1 MKATPADQER
11 LLELQRIDTHILQ
24 AEHRRKNLP
33 ELLEAA
39 RLEQQLSE
47 VAAKRDQL
55 MVDQSDVKREL
66 AKAEEDVEQ
75 VRTRKEK
82 DENRLASGTGSA
94 KDLENLQHEVTTLNR
109 RISELE
115 EVELEIMVRFEEIS
129 REIDALTG
137 EIEKFTAE
145 KAALEASL
153 REKVEVINGELKK
166 LGSDR
171 KDLGSTID
179 GELIT
184 LYEKIRG
191 DRDGL
196 GAAEILRRRCTGC
209 QLDLTAADA
218 AKFAAT
224 APDEVIRCEECR
236 RILIRTAD
244 SGL

>member
-1 MKATPADQER
+1 MKATQADQER
-11 LLELQRIDTHILQ
+11 LLELQRVDIHILQ

-55 MVDQSDVKREL
+55 MVDQSDVKREV

-166 LGSDR
+166 
-171 KDLGSTID
+171 
-179 GELIT
+179 
-184 LYEKIRG
+184 
-191 DRDGL
+191 
-196 GAAEILRRRCTGC
+196 
-209 QLDLTAADA
+209 
-218 AKFAAT
+218 
-224 APDEVIRCEECR
+224 
-236 RILIRTAD
+236 
-244 SGL
+244 